1 MEDNLRDAN
10 EDGERKARFV
20 LVVHLAKDSHL
31 GDERRMPN
39 VVTLVKVF
47 GSFSTTADFYFYFF
61 FSSLSAASPRPA
73 GTGRFSQ
80 SHFSYRVNLAAKKK
94 IKNLSFSLP
103 FNTASQST
111 NVNFTRSSRP
121 RCCYNRLQIT
131 NPRRDLFVCDVPP
144 HFALP
149 ITGG

>member
-61 FSSLSAASPRPA
+61 FSSLSAASPHPA

-80 SHFSYRVNLAAKKK
+80 SHFSYRVNLAAKKLK
-94 IKNLSFSLP
+94 KNLSFSLP
-103 FNTASQST
+103 FNTLH
-111 NVNFTRSSRP
+111 SRP
-121 RCCYNRLQIT
+121 MLT
-131 NPRRDLFVCDVPP
+131 LP
-144 HFALP
+144 ALP
-149 ITGG
+149 DLVAVITGCKLQTLAGTFLSAMSHLILHFR